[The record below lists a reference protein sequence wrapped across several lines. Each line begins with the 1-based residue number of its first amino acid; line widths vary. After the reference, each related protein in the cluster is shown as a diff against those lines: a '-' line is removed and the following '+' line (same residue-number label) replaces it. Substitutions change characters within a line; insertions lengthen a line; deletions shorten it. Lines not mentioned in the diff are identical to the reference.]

1 MDMDNWAIRLIRQ
14 SIIKLPAFNQQS
26 AIRLLQCVVCA
37 LLIGAAPAAQQ
48 NTGSAPVDAWRQF
61 RGSQRL
67 TGVSTSM
74 PPASLK
80 VLWTFNAGEVVDS
93 SAAIV
98 DGVVYIGGGDGDLFA
113 LDLATG
119 KQRWKYSTGNIIG
132 ESSVAVANG
141 AAFIGDL
148 GGIFHAVNIKDG
160 KALWT
165 FKTGSEIK
173 SSPVVVRDVVLV
185 GSYDGHLYGLDAK
198 TGKPRWKVQT
208 EGQVHATP

>member
-1 MDMDNWAIRLIRQ
+1 MNMADWTIFLIRRSSFTLRPMNQQPAIR
-14 SIIKLPAFNQQS
+14 F
-26 AIRLLQCVVCA
+26 LQCSVAA

-48 NTGSAPVDAWRQF
+48 NTGAAPADAWRQF

-67 TGVSTSM
+67 TGVSASM
-74 PPASLK
+74 PPAALK

-93 SAAIV
+93 SAAIA

-119 KQRWKYSTGNIIG
+119 TQRWKYSTGNIIG
-132 ESSVAVANG
+132 ESSAAVGPG
-141 AAFIGDL
+141 AVYIGDL
-148 GGIFHAVNIKDG
+148 GGVFHAVNRTDG
-160 KALWT
+160 KPLWT

-173 SSPVVVRDVVLV
+173 SSPVIVDDVVLI

-198 TGKPRWKVQT
+198 TGKQ
-208 EGQVHATP
+208 